1 MDVDPPRAPP
11 TGPRALLSNPIGAS
25 GFPAPTYPV
34 PQVNKRGYSSWF
46 KQYRPD
52 LVKAQEENL
61 YSKMSFEDFIKKP
74 DAKN

>member
-11 TGPRALLSNPIGAS
+11 TGPRAQASNPFSTFGSA
-25 GFPAPTYPV
+25 APPPLV
-34 PQVNKRGYSSWF
+34 PQVNKRGYNSWF

-52 LVKAQEENL
+52 LVKAQDENL

-74 DAKN
+74 EAKK